1 MELHACRV
9 TASSVAGLPLDLGRE
24 ARCAKL
30 GPVVV
35 VSERATAGRSSPAG
49 ALARGREL
57 TPESARAR
65 SDTCI
70 IWMIP

>member
-1 MELHACRV
+1 MDLHACRV
-9 TASSVAGLPLDLGRE
+9 TTSSVAALPLDLDRE

-35 VSERATAGRSSPAG
+35 VSELSLAPG

-57 TPESARAR
+57 TPERTRVR
-65 SDTCI
+65 SDTRQATIVCN
-70 IWMIP
+70 

>member
-35 VSERATAGRSSPAG
+35 VSELSLAPG

-65 SDTCI
+65 SDT
-70 IWMIP
+70 